1 MNCGKHCTY
10 QDYDN
15 LVANTQQYLKCLDSG
30 NSECLT
36 TKLNIYLE
44 FIADFDYQVSEKMR
58 LKISMAGSDLDKV
71 KRIVLNEIDE
81 LMHNVLVDIR
91 EHN

>member
-10 QDYDN
+10 KDYEN
-15 LVANTQQYLKCLDSG
+15 LTTNTQQYLKCLDSG
-30 NSECLT
+30 DPEALT

-44 FIADFDYQVSEKMR
+44 FIADFDYQVSEKLR
-58 LKISMAGSDLDKV
+58 FKIQMAESDISKI
-71 KRIVLNEIDE
+71 KRIILNEVDE
-81 LMHNVLVDIR
+81 LIHNVLVDIR

>member
-10 QDYDN
+10 KDYES
-15 LVANTQQYLKCLDSG
+15 LVTNTEQYLKCLNSGDSG
-30 NSECLT
+30 CLT

-44 FIADFDYQVSEKMR
+44 FIAGFDYQVAEKMR
-58 LKISMAGSDLDKV
+58 LKIQMAGSDLTKV
-71 KRIVLNEIDE
+71 KRIILNEIDE
-81 LMHNVLVDIR
+81 LMHNVLVDIK

>member
-10 QDYDN
+10 KDYES
-15 LVANTQQYLKCLDSG
+15 LVANTEQYLKCLNSG
-30 NSECLT
+30 DPECLT

-44 FIADFDYQVSEKMR
+44 FIADFDYQVGEKMR
-58 LKISMAGSDLDKV
+58 LKIQMAGSDLTRV
-71 KRIVLNEIDE
+71 KRIVVNEIDE

>member
-10 QDYDN
+10 KDYEN
-15 LVANTQQYLKCLDSG
+15 LTTNTQQYLKCLDSG
-30 NSECLT
+30 DPEALT

-44 FIADFDYQVSEKMR
+44 FIADFDYQVSEKLR
-58 LKISMAGSDLDKV
+58 FKIQMAGSDTTKI
-71 KRIVLNEIDE
+71 KRIILNEVDE
-81 LMHNVLVDIR
+81 LIHNVLVDIR

>member
-15 LVANTQQYLKCLDSG
+15 LAANTQQYLKCLDSG
-30 NSECLT
+30 DPECLT

-44 FIADFDYQVSEKMR
+44 FIEDFDYPLTERMR
-58 LKISMAGSDLDKV
+58 LKIKATDGDLAKI
-71 KRIVLNEIDE
+71 KRIIQKDIEE
-81 LMHNVLVDIR
+81 LIHNVLGDSR

>member
-15 LVANTQQYLKCLDSG
+15 LLANTQQYLKCLNSG
-30 NSECLT
+30 DPECLA

-44 FIADFDYQVSEKMR
+44 FIAGFDIIVSEKMR
-58 LKISMAGSDLDKV
+58 LKIQHADGDLNKV
-71 KRIVLNEIDE
+71 KQVVRFEVEE
-81 LMHNVLVDIR
+81 LIHNVLVDIR

>member
-30 NSECLT
+30 DPETLT

-44 FIADFDYQVSEKMR
+44 FVADFDYQVAEKLR
-58 LKISMAGSDLDKV
+58 LKIQMAGSDIPKV
-71 KRIVLNEIDE
+71 KRIVQNEIDE
-81 LMHNVLVDIR
+81 LIHNVLVDIR

>member
-15 LVANTQQYLKCLDSG
+15 LVANTQQYLKCLNSG
-30 NSECLT
+30 DPECLA

-44 FIADFDYQVSEKMR
+44 FVADFDYQVAEKLR
-58 LKISMAGSDLDKV
+58 LKIQMAGSDIPKV
-71 KRIVLNEIDE
+71 KRIVQNEIDE
-81 LMHNVLVDIR
+81 LIHNVLVDIR

>member
-10 QDYDN
+10 KDYDS
-15 LVANTQQYLKCLDSG
+15 LVTNTERYLKCLNNGDP
-30 NSECLT
+30 EVLT

-44 FIADFDYQVSEKMR
+44 FIADFDIIVSEKMR
-58 LKISMAGSDLDKV
+58 LKIQHADGDLNKV
-71 KRIVLNEIDE
+71 KQVVRFEVEE
-81 LMHNVLVDIR
+81 LIHNVLVDIR